1 MLATVKNFLK
11 EEDGV
16 GSVEI
21 ILILLVL
28 VGLVLVFKDEIT
40 KITTKVFKNVNADI
54 EKLFNK

>member
-28 VGLVLVFKDEIT
+28 VGLVLVFKKEIT
-40 KITTKVFKNVNADI
+40 NITNTVFDNINEDI
-54 EKLFNK
+54 KELFKK

>member
-28 VGLVLVFKDEIT
+28 VGLVLVFKKEIT
-40 KITTKVFKNVNADI
+40 TITNSAFDNINKDIKELFK
-54 EKLFNK
+54 K

>member
-54 EKLFNK
+54 DKLFKN

>member
-28 VGLVLVFKDEIT
+28 VGLVLVFKGEIT

>member
-28 VGLVLVFKDEIT
+28 VGIVLIFKGEIT
-40 KITTKVFKNVNADI
+40 TITKNVFEHVNEDV
-54 EKLFNK
+54 ESLFN

>member
-28 VGLVLVFKDEIT
+28 VGLVLVFKKEIT
-40 KITTKVFKNVNADI
+40 TITNSEIGRASCRERV
-54 EKLFNK
+54 

>member
-28 VGLVLVFKDEIT
+28 VGLVLVFKYEIT
-40 KITTKVFKNVNADI
+40 KITTKVFKHVNADVD
-54 EKLFNK
+54 KLFKN